1 MWLLLYRL
9 RCARNS
15 VLFYFHKIKLNFIL
29 KSYSTRFNLKF
40 SFCHFWV
47 FPSSYKTAQGTH
59 SGRFHPLLSSCWL
72 LVNFPCPNLLGL
84 EFCESGGSRSSGF
97 TSLGDPDGQSPHPLP
112 RGFCC
117 LLGDSGASHRSLHGD
132 PRPPLPLIPLS
143 HFSTLSPLRHI
154 NVMQQLHLLK

>member
-1 MWLLLYRL
+1 MLYRL

-15 VLFYFHKIKLNFIL
+15 VLFYFHKIKINFIL
-29 KSYSTRFNLKF
+29 KSYSTRLTDIQFL
-40 SFCHFWV
+40 SLLR
-47 FPSSYKTAQGTH
+47 SSPAHTKLPREH

-84 EFCESGGSRSSGF
+84 EFCESGGSWSSGF

-112 RGFCC
+112 RGF
-117 LLGDSGASHRSLHGD
+117 LLPPGGDSGASHRSLHSE

-154 NVMQQLHLLK
+154 NVMQQLPC